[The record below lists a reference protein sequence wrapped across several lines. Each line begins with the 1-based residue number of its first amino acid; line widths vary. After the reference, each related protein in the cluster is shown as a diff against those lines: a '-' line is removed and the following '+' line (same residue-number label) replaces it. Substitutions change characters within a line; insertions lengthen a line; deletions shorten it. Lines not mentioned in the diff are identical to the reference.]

1 MMNFKKLG
9 IIIQR
14 EYLNKVKKKSFLLIT
29 FLAPVLFAAI
39 AILPTVIM
47 LGTKEEAKK
56 VGVVDRSGI
65 VLPFLESNDNVE
77 YIDLG
82 ADAPVDSIKTD
93 LKGRGIDVLLSL
105 SELDPVTRTV
115 SADTYSVKPLGMDTG
130 ENIENRIND
139 AVEAYRIDSYG
150 IENLEAIMAEVKSN
164 VHLHSY
170 TVDESGNE
178 KISESGVYMAVSMI
192 LGMMLYMFIAL
203 FSGMVMSSVIE
214 EKSSRVVEVLVSSVK
229 ATELM
234 FGKIIGVA
242 LVALTQFLLWI
253 VLTGAI
259 VGVAGGIIGMDKLMA
274 VGSKA
279 TEVPGVDMSEMG
291 IHPDFGMGDLSTT
304 LEMTSGK
311 GLEMTSGEGLEMTES
326 ADSLVAQADTVA
338 AAEPTG
344 MEAVMSTLGNLNV
357 GQILVA
363 FLIFFIFGYLL
374 YASLFAAIGSGV
386 ENEGDS
392 TQLQLPV
399 TIPLMIGF
407 FVALYAFK
415 APDSS
420 LVFWFSMIPFTSPIV
435 MLARIP
441 FGVATW
447 ELVLSIVLLIGTFV
461 ACAWASAKIYK
472 VGILMYGKKSTFKD
486 LWKWLKQK

>member
-1 MMNFKKLG
+1 MNLKKLG

-14 EYLNKVKKKSFLLIT
+14 EYLNKVKKKSFLIIT
-29 FLAPVLFAAI
+29 FLAPVFFAAMC
-39 AILPTVIM
+39 ILPTVIM
-47 LGTKEEAKK
+47 MGTKEEAKK

-65 VLPFLESNDNVE
+65 VLPYLEDNDVTH

-82 ADAPVDSIKTD
+82 TEVEIDALKAD
-93 LKGRGIDVLLSL
+93 LKSAGVDVLLSI
-105 SELDPVTRTV
+105 SELDPQTQSVK
-115 SADTYSVKPLGMDTG
+115 ADTYSEKPLGMDTG
-130 ENIENRIND
+130 SMIEGRIND
-139 AVEAYRIDSYG
+139 AVEAYRIEQSG
-150 IENLEAIMAEVKSN
+150 IANLEEIMAGVKSN
-164 VHLHSY
+164 VKLRSY
-170 TVDESGNE
+170 TVDETGKES
-178 KISESGVYMAVSMI
+178 ISESGIYMALSMI
-192 LGMMLYMFIAL
+192 LGIAIYMFIAL

-229 ATELM
+229 ASELM

-253 VLTGAI
+253 VLTGLLL
-259 VGVAGGIIGMDKLMA
+259 GVAMGIIGKDKMMGMMDTPAPVPTEMVEGMPATPDMA
-274 VGSKA
+274 EMS
-279 TEVPGVDMSEMG
+279 DMN
-291 IHPDFGMGDLSTT
+291 
-304 LEMTSGK
+304 
-311 GLEMTSGEGLEMTES
+311 
-326 ADSLVAQADTVA
+326 V
-338 AAEPTG
+338 
-344 MEAVMSTLGNLNV
+344 VMSTLGNINLAEI
-357 GQILVA
+357 GIA
-363 FLIFFIFGYLL
+363 FLFFFIFGYLL

-392 TQLQLPV
+392 SQLQLPV
-399 TIPLMIGF
+399 TIPLMLGF

-447 ELVLSIVLLIGTFV
+447 ELVLSIVLLVGTFIV
-461 ACAWASAKIYK
+461 CAWASAKIYK

-486 LWKWLKQK
+486 LWKWLKMK